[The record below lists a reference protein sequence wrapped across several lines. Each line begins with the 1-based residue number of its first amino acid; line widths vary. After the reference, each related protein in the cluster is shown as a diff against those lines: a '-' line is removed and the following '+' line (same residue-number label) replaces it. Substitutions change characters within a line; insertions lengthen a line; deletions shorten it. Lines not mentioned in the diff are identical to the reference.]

1 MIAMMATEGFWDQPD
16 MRLAI
21 LTRLP
26 GYRLSKFQDCLPPRF
41 ALKSWSATCSMW
53 RAPFGG

>member
-1 MIAMMATEGFWDQPD
+1 MMATEGFWDQPD